1 MVEVRLARANDA
13 AAIARIDVEAWRA
26 AYAGILPQRLLVEMS
41 ERRRRAAWGMT
52 LQREPGLVLVA
63 AVEPDGP
70 VAGFGSFGRR
80 RDGDPAF
87 AGEIFTLYV
96 APDRQD
102 RGVGR
107 ALLHGMF
114 ERLLR
119 MRHDSAL
126 VWVLRANPSRFFYER
141 LGGRLCG
148 ERLIPVGGV
157 AVEAVAYG
165 WRDLG
170 AALRDGAQRPRWAT
184 E

>member
-1 MVEVRLARANDA
+1 MVEVRLARPSDA

-26 AYAGILPQRLLVEMS
+26 AYAGILPQRLLIDMS
-41 ERRRRAAWGMT
+41 ERRRRAAWTAT
-52 LQREPGLVLVA
+52 LQREPGLVV
-63 AVEPDGP
+63 VGCDEFGG

-96 APDRQD
+96 SPDRQN
-102 RGVGR
+102 RGIGR
-107 ALLHGMF
+107 ALMHAMF

-119 MRHDSAL
+119 LQLDSAL

-141 LGGRLCG
+141 LRGSLCG
-148 ERLIPVGGV
+148 ERLLPVGGID
-157 AVEAVAYG
+157 VEAMSYG
-165 WRDLG
+165 WRDLR
-170 AALRDGAQRPRWAT
+170 ATLRDTAPRSRWAT